1 MVKGNRMVNEE
12 KSVSTYRS
20 WFDNLSGGRTINWL
34 VVFGSAAC
42 LLGCTTIKKA
52 GITSLAAGGGAL
64 AGTVLSG
71 GVAAPI
77 LGATTTAFVTDA
89 VTEAIPIG
97 QAGKKAMSNCAPDNF
112 WTLLGSL
119 IEMGGWALILI
130 VIIPMLFS
138 WLMPG
143 PIQFKKKDKS

>member
-1 MVKGNRMVNEE
+1 MERTRKKKEVLGCGRSN
-12 KSVSTYRS
+12 SSYRRC
-20 WFDNLSGGRTINWL
+20 WMGFWL
-34 VVFGSAAC
+34 VVLTTCC
-42 LLGCTTIKKA
+42 LAGCTTLKKA
-52 GITSLAAGGGAL
+52 SIVSLGAGGGAIV
-64 AGTVLSG
+64 GSVLSS

-77 LGATTTAFVTDA
+77 LGATTSAFVTDV

-97 QAGKKAMSNCAPDNF
+97 KKGKKAMNNCAPDNF

-130 VIIPMLFS
+130 VIIPMVFS

-143 PIQFKKKDKS
+143 PIQFKGRKNGS